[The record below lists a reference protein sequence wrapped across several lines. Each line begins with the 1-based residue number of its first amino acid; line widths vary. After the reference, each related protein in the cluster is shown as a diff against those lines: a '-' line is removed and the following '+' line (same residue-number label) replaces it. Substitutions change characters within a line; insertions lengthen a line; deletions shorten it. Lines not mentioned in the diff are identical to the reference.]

1 MQLSPGLQALA
12 SAAAGLG
19 LGLAASGS
27 AHGSTAPTETVVSF
41 KLLDYV
47 DSQPGF
53 RRMSI
58 RAPSLGVVMP
68 LGEKWSLEGSAVTDA
83 ISGASPAYYSVVD
96 SAQRIDER
104 RNAGDA
110 RLTRHW
116 GHSSTSLGI
125 ALSSEPDYRSRV
137 LSAGATFQTPDRNTT
152 FSLAAGHAEDRI
164 LPLRR
169 GVRVESHK
177 RVSDILLGV
186 TQVLTPVDI
195 VQVNL
200 THAYGRGDYNDPYK
214 LLDKRPDVRRQTV
227 VLARWNH
234 HFRGPE
240 ATLRLSARHFRDSFD
255 IRSNTYSAE
264 WVQALP
270 GGFSLTPI
278 WRGHR
283 QTAASFYSPPDPADP
298 EALRIPPGVIPGRS
312 ILSFDQRLSAFTAR
326 TVGLR
331 LAWKI
336 DARWSTDLRVEQYR
350 QRSAET
356 PFDAR
361 FSHWGLTRTF

>member
-1 MQLSPGLQALA
+1 MQLSPTVQALA
-12 SAAAGLG
+12 RAAAGLS
-19 LGLAASGS
+19 LGLCGATAAQ
-27 AHGSTAPTETVVSF
+27 ASTAPTDTVVSF

-53 RRMSI
+53 KRMSI
-58 RAPSLGVVMP
+58 RAPSLGVVTP
-68 LGEKWSLEGSAVTDA
+68 LGEYWSLVGSAVTDA
-83 ISGASPAYYSVVD
+83 VSGASPAYYSVVN

-104 RNAGDA
+104 RNAADA

-116 GHSSTSLGI
+116 SHSSASVGV
-125 ALSSEPDYRSRV
+125 AVSSEPDYRSRV
-137 LSAGATFQTPDRNTT
+137 LSTGASFQTPDRNTT

-169 GVRVESHK
+169 GVRIQSHK
-177 RVSDILLGV
+177 RVTDVLFGV

-195 VQVNL
+195 VQLNV
-200 THAYGRGDYNDPYK
+200 THAYGRGDYSDPYK
-214 LLDKRPDVRRQTV
+214 LFDKRPDVRRQTA

-240 ATLRLSARHFRDSFD
+240 ATLRLSARDYRDSFD
-255 IRSNTYSAE
+255 IRSRTYSAE

-270 GGFSLTPI
+270 GGFSISPL
-278 WRGHR
+278 WRAHR
-283 QTAASFYSPPDPADP
+283 QTAASFYSPPDLADP
-298 EALRIPPGVIPGRS
+298 EALRIPPGLIPGRS
-312 ILSFDQRLSAFTAR
+312 ILSFDQRLSAFKAR

-331 LAWKI
+331 VAWKVN
-336 DARWSTDLRVEQYR
+336 AHWTTDLRVERYQ
-350 QRSAET
+350 QRSNET

-361 FSHWGLTRTF
+361 FAHWGLSRSF